1 MQGGGSAPPAPPPLG
16 CVPAENDTVL
26 YDIQWQMLQIYPPYL
41 VDACYY
47 TIISLVN
54 LIYQRGLRF
63 TYVESTL
70 LTVLELD
77 CRFQLLSET
86 LAMYLRTELLGE
98 AKLCIDRYFKFD
110 GMTREGRHTLPA
122 SEILRI

>member
-1 MQGGGSAPPAPPPLG
+1 
-16 CVPAENDTVL
+16 
-26 YDIQWQMLQIYPPYL
+26 MLM
-41 VDACYY
+41 V
-47 TIISLVN
+47 
-54 LIYQRGLRF
+54 F
-63 TYVESTL
+63 
-70 LTVLELD
+70 ELD
-77 CRFQLLSET
+77 CRFQLLMET